1 MAMPWRR
8 KATSLPPPAS
18 VELADPKR
26 AELIAE
32 VGRSGTAIFGGIL
45 TEEYRS
51 DLSGLGKY
59 TIYDRM
65 TSDAQISAVLSVIE
79 LPIRAA
85 DWSVQVAEDA
95 DAREQEIAE
104 FVADNLWGM
113 SQPWDEVIRQ
123 ALYCVRWGVM
133 LLEKVYRVEDGRL
146 VWDRFAPR
154 LPRTIWRWIPNP
166 DGSLAEVEQN
176 VYGDLAFTGR
186 IPASKLLRFTFR
198 QEGSNFEGRSLL
210 RDVYKHWWHKDTLY
224 KLSAIAMERTGV
236 GVPIATV
243 PAGASPTDVAKLRE
257 IVKSFRAN
265 EEAGIVLPD
274 GFKFDISQARGS
286 YGFMPLI
293 DHHNRE
299 IAKAALAPFLNL
311 GDSTGSW
318 ALSRSQTDLF
328 LTSLD
333 GLTEMIR
340 AELQRGAVAELVR
353 LNFGADAP
361 VPELRYM
368 LQKSDPSAL
377 ATTLA
382 ALVSGKLLTPD
393 DRIEAVLRESLDLPP
408 KSEDTP
414 RVAPDSDEQESEP
427 SAQATE
433 RIRGRIGF
441 IALAEWVHDP
451 SAGGGLRREPNERES
466 AYRFAEIQ
474 DEWDAYERVLRASIT
489 REAER
494 YIAMFLRRFRSE
506 LAAGSA
512 TPWDITLPQT
522 LETALSEA
530 MQRVGDE
537 AMEWARSHVA
547 EVAKLPSAEVPA
559 RHAALLKATFKKAS
573 ARFTANMRE
582 EMTRKIAHDPEWAGE
597 MIAGMVGESTVNR
610 VVSEARANVAAVL
623 ETHVAAVAQVTIG
636 ESIRAGFDAVMRHPS
651 VTAIERSELLD
662 SNTCPNCAA
671 VDGKVF
677 TRDEWFSASPP
688 RWCAGGSRCRG
699 VGIPIL
705 ADESP
710 QPETTAVSLLPSM
723 ETTRMHEGTG
733 S

>member
-32 VGRSGTAIFGGIL
+32 VGRSGTALFGGIL

-414 RVAPDSDEQESEP
+414 RVAP
-427 SAQATE
+427 A
-433 RIRGRIGF
+433 
-441 IALAEWVHDP
+441 
-451 SAGGGLRREPNERES
+451 
-466 AYRFAEIQ
+466 
-474 DEWDAYERVLRASIT
+474 
-489 REAER
+489 
-494 YIAMFLRRFRSE
+494 
-506 LAAGSA
+506 
-512 TPWDITLPQT
+512 
-522 LETALSEA
+522 
-530 MQRVGDE
+530 
-537 AMEWARSHVA
+537 
-547 EVAKLPSAEVPA
+547 
-559 RHAALLKATFKKAS
+559 
-573 ARFTANMRE
+573 
-582 EMTRKIAHDPEWAGE
+582 
-597 MIAGMVGESTVNR
+597 
-610 VVSEARANVAAVL
+610 
-623 ETHVAAVAQVTIG
+623 
-636 ESIRAGFDAVMRHPS
+636 
-651 VTAIERSELLD
+651 
-662 SNTCPNCAA
+662 
-671 VDGKVF
+671 
-677 TRDEWFSASPP
+677 
-688 RWCAGGSRCRG
+688 
-699 VGIPIL
+699 
-705 ADESP
+705 
-710 QPETTAVSLLPSM
+710 
-723 ETTRMHEGTG
+723 
-733 S
+733 